1 MSGDLYVLDVG
12 HGNCAIARGDGWSV
26 MVDAAPSSAVME
38 AVEHFELSRLDVIAI
53 SHRDADHARGLG
65 PLLASTDLEIGTIYI
80 SADAAKDPTAPDTAM
95 LLAALRDA
103 KESGRCE
110 VSKDL
115 DDALPAGTLD
125 GGGLTVEVLA
135 PTFETGMTG
144 PLGVSPTGTTMTS
157 NTVSAVLR
165 ITLPDGLCVLLPG
178 DIDDVA
184 FAELCERGVD
194 LSADVLVFPHHGSM
208 SAVKDEETF
217 AREVVEAVGPHTVLF
232 SVGRG
237 KRARPTESVLRG
249 VFAASPDL
257 YVACTQLSSGCLAAD
272 ANLPPRTALAHLSA
286 VPSAGGA
293 RCRSCAGSIELR
305 GPGLSESYQES
316 HQQYL
321 TSATDSPMCHRLRP
335 RL

>member
-1 MSGDLYVLDVG
+1 VSGDLHVLDVG

-26 MVDAAPSSAVME
+26 MVDAAPSSAVVE
-38 AVEHFELSRLDVIAI
+38 TLEHFELSRLDVIAI

-115 DDALPAGTLD
+115 DDALPTGTLD

-144 PLGVSPTGTTMTS
+144 PLGVNAAGSVMTS

-165 ITLPDGLCVLLPG
+165 ITLPDGLRVLLPG

-184 FAELCERGVD
+184 FAELRERGPD
-194 LSADVLVFPHHGSM
+194 LSADVLVFPHHGSL
-208 SAVKDEETF
+208 STVEDEEAF
-217 AREVVEAVGPHTVLF
+217 ARGVVEAVGPHTVLF

-237 KRARPTESVLRG
+237 RRVRPTESIMRG
-249 VFAASPDL
+249 VLEARPDL
-257 YVACTQLSSGCLAAD
+257 YIACTQLSSGCVAAD
-272 ANLPPRTALAHLSA
+272 ATLQHQAALTHLSS
-286 VPSAGGA
+286 VPAAGGA
-293 RCRSCAGSIELR
+293 RCRSCAGSMVLR
-305 GPGLSESYQES
+305 GAGLSESDRKA

-321 TSATDSPMCHRLRP
+321 TSAVDSPMCHLLRP
-335 RL
+335 QD

>member
-26 MVDAAPSSAVME
+26 MVDAAPSSAVVE

-115 DDALPAGTLD
+115 DDALPTGTLD

-144 PLGVSPTGTTMTS
+144 PLGVNPTGTTMTS

-165 ITLPDGLCVLLPG
+165 ITLPDGLRVLLPG

-184 FAELCERGVD
+184 FAELCGRGVD
-194 LSADVLVFPHHGSM
+194 LCADVLVFPHHGSM

-217 AREVVEAVGPHTVLF
+217 SREVVEAVSPHTVLF

-237 KRARPTESVLRG
+237 KRARPTESVMRG
-249 VFAASPDL
+249 VFEANPDL

-272 ANLPPRTALAHLSA
+272 ANLPPPAALAHLSS
-286 VPSAGGA
+286 VPAAGCA

-305 GPGLSESYQES
+305 GPGLSESSQES

-321 TSATDSPMCHRLRP
+321 TSATDSPMCHQLRP
-335 RL
+335 